1 MSEAYACC
9 MGTRIVVLGA
19 GPAGSSFAV
28 HAARRGFYVT
38 LVESKRFPRAK
49 VCGEFVSPAATEHL
63 ESVLNPE
70 ELAALGARRVS
81 MLALEVGDRVMEW
94 EMPTAAWVLS
104 RRSLD
109 EAMVGKAIETG
120 AMVIQPARVERVEY
134 AEAEVRVHLADGRV
148 IAADVVVH
156 ADGSGRHDPAGAV
169 PARPGVVGL
178 KCHLRLP
185 VDQAVRGLR
194 MRAGH
199 GAYVGFVG
207 VEGGEATVALV
218 TSNELLRRHEADRDA
233 LLRSLWPVYKA
244 TWRTSE
250 WLACPV
256 AGSGYVTPGHARSFR
271 IGNCAA
277 AVEPVG
283 GEGIGLALWAGRT
296 LAAELHPD
304 DLGLT
309 DARFAQMYRER
320 VRWRR
325 PACRLASIAMVRPA
339 LVRRLMPLLGAAP
352 GLTIRPWYALTGK
365 PTASASV

>member
-1 MSEAYACC
+1 MSLQIA
-9 MGTRIVVLGA
+9 VLGA
-19 GPAGSSFAV
+19 GPAGCSFAV
-28 HAARRGFYVT
+28 HAARRGFDVT
-38 LVESKRFPRAK
+38 LIEAKKFPRVK

-63 ESVLNPE
+63 ESILSPD
-70 ELAALGARRVS
+70 ELAALGARRVGAI
-81 MLALEVGDRVMEW
+81 ALEVGERVMEW
-94 EMPTAAWVLS
+94 EMPSAAWVLS

-109 EAMVGKAIETG
+109 EAMVARSREVGVAV
-120 AMVIQPARVERVEY
+120 MQPARVERVEY
-134 AEAEVRVHLADGRV
+134 GDAEVRVHLADGRA
-148 IAADVVVH
+148 IDADVVVH
-156 ADGSGRHDPAGAV
+156 ADGSGRHDPTGAV

-194 MRAGH
+194 MRAGD

-218 TSNELLRRHEADRDA
+218 TSNELLRRHGADRDA
-233 LLRSLWPVYKA
+233 LLRSLWPVYEA
-244 TWRTSE
+244 AWRTSE

-283 GEGIGLALWAGRT
+283 GEGIGLALWAGRR
-296 LAAELHPD
+296 LAETID
-304 DLGLT
+304 FEDLGAT
-309 DARFAQMYRER
+309 HARFARMYRER

-325 PACRLASIAMVRPA
+325 PACRLASIALVRPA
-339 LVRRLMPLLGAAP
+339 LVRTLMPLLGAAP

-365 PTASASV
+365 PTAQVSA